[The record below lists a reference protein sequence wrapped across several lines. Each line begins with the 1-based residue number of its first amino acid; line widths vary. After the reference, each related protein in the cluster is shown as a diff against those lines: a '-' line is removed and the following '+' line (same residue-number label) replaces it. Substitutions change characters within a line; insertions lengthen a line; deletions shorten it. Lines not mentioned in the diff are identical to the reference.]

1 MTDDQRLSLLE
12 TVIPMLLARP
22 AVQGILWQ
30 QARDGDDLRYPSGG
44 LLDDQLHPKAPLKLL
59 EKLRKEFF

>member
-1 MTDDQRLSLLE
+1 
-12 TVIPMLLARP
+12 MLLARP